1 MIHSSGFGFFLNRMH
16 FNSSVRFLRSGE
28 PLSRGQIIW
37 RALSIHRGR
46 GFRTSHPHSSRSSRS
61 FILVH
66 QLHPFIGVH
75 SSPFIRFIRSSV
87 FIHPRSSASSVYH
100 VHSSPFIS
108 FIRSSR
114 SFILVHQLYP
124 FITFIHP
131 RSSCS
136 SDSSVFIHPS
146 FIRLIRSSVFIHP
159 RSSASSVHH
168 VHSSSFIMFIRSSVF
183 IHPRSSASSV
193 HQIHPHS
200 SASSHSSRSSVHRCS
215 FIRIHQVHPHSSDSS
230 QFISFIRSSRSSAFI
245 CFIRSSDSSPFIS
258 FIRSSVF
265 IHPHSSDSSPFI
277 RFIRSSVFIHPSFI
291 SFIRSSVFIH
301 HAHQI
306 HPHSSDI
313 PIHQAHPHSSP
324 FIPFITLISIHPH
337 SSSFIT
343 FVHPRSSAFIG
354 VHNLR
359 IISDI
364 AQKFLCSFP
373 RVYLDLQCPKAK
385 NRALTT

>member
-1 MIHSSGFGFFLNRMH
+1 MSHSSGFGFFLNRMH

-75 SSPFIRFIRSSV
+75 SFAFIRFIRSSM
-87 FIHPRSSASSVYH
+87 
-100 VHSSPFIS
+100 
-108 FIRSSR
+108 
-114 SFILVHQLYP
+114 
-124 FITFIHP
+124 FIHP

-136 SDSSVFIHPS
+136 SDSSPFIP
-146 FIRLIRSSVFIHP
+146 FITFIHP
-159 RSSASSVHH
+159 RSSG
-168 VHSSSFIMFIRSSVF
+168 
-183 IHPRSSASSV
+183 
-193 HQIHPHS
+193 
-200 SASSHSSRSSVHRCS
+200 SSVHRCS
-215 FIRIHQVHPHSSDSS
+215 FIRIHQ
-230 QFISFIRSSRSSAFI
+230 
-245 CFIRSSDSSPFIS
+245 
-258 FIRSSVF
+258 
-265 IHPHSSDSSPFI
+265 
-277 RFIRSSVFIHPSFI
+277 
-291 SFIRSSVFIH
+291 
-301 HAHQI
+301 AHQI
-306 HPHSSDI
+306 HPHSSGSSV
-313 PIHQAHPHSSP
+313 HHAHLNSSHSSRSSQ
-324 FIPFITLISIHPH
+324 FILIHPH

>member
-75 SSPFIRFIRSSV
+75 SSSFISFIRSSVFIHPHSSRSSGSSVHHVHSSPFIRFIRSSV
-87 FIHPRSSASSVYH
+87 FIHP
-100 VHSSPFIS
+100 
-108 FIRSSR
+108 
-114 SFILVHQLYP
+114 
-124 FITFIHP
+124 
-131 RSSCS
+131 
-136 SDSSVFIHPS
+136 
-146 FIRLIRSSVFIHP
+146 
-159 RSSASSVHH
+159 
-168 VHSSSFIMFIRSSVF
+168 
-183 IHPRSSASSV
+183 
-193 HQIHPHS
+193 HS
-200 SASSHSSRSSVHRCS
+200 SASSVHRCS
-215 FIRIHQVHPHSSDSS
+215 FIRIHQVHPFIDVHSSFVHQVHPHSSDSS
-230 QFISFIRSSRSSAFI
+230 QFIRFIR
-245 CFIRSSDSSPFIS
+245 
-258 FIRSSVF
+258 
-265 IHPHSSDSSPFI
+265 SSDSSPFI
-277 RFIRSSVFIHPSFI
+277 RFIRSSVFIHPVHPVHSSSFI

-301 HAHQI
+301 PHSSASSVHRCSFILVHHVHQI
-306 HPHSSDI
+306 HPLSSRSSRSFILVHQVHPFIGVHSSAFI
-313 PIHQAHPHSSP
+313 RLIRFIRIHQAH
-324 FIPFITLISIHPH
+324 PFITLISIHPIHHAHLNSSSFILIHPH

>member
-75 SSPFIRFIRSSV
+75 SSPFISFIRSSV
-87 FIHPRSSASSVYH
+87 FIHSHSSGSSVHRCSFILRSSGSSAFIRFISIHQVYPLIRFIPIH
-100 VHSSPFIS
+100 QVHPFIGVHSSRSSRSFILVHQLHPFIGVHSSPFIS
-108 FIRSSR
+108 FIRSSM
-114 SFILVHQLYP
+114 
-124 FITFIHP
+124 FIHP

-136 SDSSVFIHPS
+136 SDSSPFIP
-146 FIRLIRSSVFIHP
+146 FITFIHP
-159 RSSASSVHH
+159 RSSG
-168 VHSSSFIMFIRSSVF
+168 
-183 IHPRSSASSV
+183 
-193 HQIHPHS
+193 
-200 SASSHSSRSSVHRCS
+200 SSVHRCS
-215 FIRIHQVHPHSSDSS
+215 FIRIHQ
-230 QFISFIRSSRSSAFI
+230 
-245 CFIRSSDSSPFIS
+245 
-258 FIRSSVF
+258 
-265 IHPHSSDSSPFI
+265 
-277 RFIRSSVFIHPSFI
+277 
-291 SFIRSSVFIH
+291 
-301 HAHQI
+301 AHQI
-306 HPHSSDI
+306 HPHSSGSSV
-313 PIHQAHPHSSP
+313 HHAHLNSSHSSRSSQ
-324 FIPFITLISIHPH
+324 FILIHPH